1 MYKCCLL
8 PKTILEIVVVVFGC
22 GWKINLTQQNLENHC
37 MSSYLQ
43 LAFETMSVIAVVT
56 NCALIGLS
64 PQVKA
69 YFPDSDTQLI
79 LVIVLVEVR
88 LALMLIIAIF
98 PWFWMLNSNAL
109 SACLLVLW
117 PSAWSL
123 NELSALTK
131 HERSHERWFLKSK
144 LSKR

>member
-1 MYKCCLL
+1 MCSD
-8 PKTILEIVVVVFGC
+8 F
-22 GWKINLTQQNLENHC
+22 
-37 MSSYLQ
+37 Q

-88 LALMLIIAIF
+88 LGWMVWVILCGITLMFLIGMKMI
-98 PWFWMLNSNAL
+98 
-109 SACLLVLW
+109 
-117 PSAWSL
+117 
-123 NELSALTK
+123 E
-131 HERSHERWFLKSK
+131 
-144 LSKR
+144 